1 VETDHAL
8 DSLFGHIFYGKP
20 VSTFPENALA
30 PPHKGEGNA
39 IAFVTKK
46 FVLATHPR
54 PSLCSE
60 WRAANG
66 ELKEAFFP
74 TRYFAIRQFFLDPTT
89 TKGKRNA
96 GRRMSQC
103 SASADAARA
112 YRSALA

>member
-1 VETDHAL
+1 
-8 DSLFGHIFYGKP
+8 
-20 VSTFPENALA
+20 
-30 PPHKGEGNA
+30 
-39 IAFVTKK
+39 VTKK

-74 TRYFAIRQFFLDPTT
+74 TRYFAIRQFFPDPTT

-96 GRRMSQC
+96 GRRICLNVPHQRMRR
-103 SASADAARA
+103 AR